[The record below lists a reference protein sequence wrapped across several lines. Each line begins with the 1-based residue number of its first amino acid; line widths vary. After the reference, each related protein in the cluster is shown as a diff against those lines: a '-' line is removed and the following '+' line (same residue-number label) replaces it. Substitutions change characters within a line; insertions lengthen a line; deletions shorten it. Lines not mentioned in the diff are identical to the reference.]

1 MGDGGGEWERVWG
14 LGCMDACRAG
24 AGRSGRPQIKLHL
37 EQRRYLVWHETKP
50 GCYDTS
56 MAARPV
62 SRIAFCSGVRFDV
75 PQEEGPNQDSRL
87 ELSASPI
94 PQATTRRLSPLHLL
108 SSSVGRV
115 VLGVLCVEPRI
126 TSYALDRSF
135 RYVFLADRRTAQTR
149 RCCALSYSRS
159 SGECT

>member
-1 MGDGGGEWERVWG
+1 MHVPRALAG
-14 LGCMDACRAG
+14 L
-24 AGRSGRPQIKLHL
+24 AGRRLSYILNNADIWCGTKRN
-37 EQRRYLVWHETKP
+37 LVAVIPRW
-50 GCYDTS
+50 
-56 MAARPV
+56 AARPV

-75 PQEEGPNQDSRL
+75 PQEEGPNQDSEL

-135 RYVFLADRRTAQTR
+135 RYILLRIVAQH
-149 RCCALSYSRS
+149 
-159 SGECT
+159 